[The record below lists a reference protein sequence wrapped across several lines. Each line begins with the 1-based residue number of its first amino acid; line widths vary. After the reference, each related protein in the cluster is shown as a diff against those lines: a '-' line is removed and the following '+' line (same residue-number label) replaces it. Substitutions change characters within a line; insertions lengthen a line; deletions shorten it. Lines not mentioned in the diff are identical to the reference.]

1 MGLSYTAVMNA
12 RMYQRYLDYAERYSY
27 FKRPGMTKLAYDEWL
42 PLENELTELLS
53 KTPKTQTE
61 LTRERELR
69 KLIMRD

>member
-1 MGLSYTAVMNA
+1 MGLSYTAAMNA

-27 FKRPGMTKLAYDEWL
+27 FKRPGMTKLTYDEWL
-42 PLENELTELLS
+42 PLENELTELLP

-69 KLIMRD
+69 KLVMRD